1 MENTFIKNLL
11 NSTTTANGAISNKSS
26 LNASLDLF
34 SMGVSCDLARKEE
47 LIIKALVS
55 NPVEAI
61 KVAFYL
67 RDARGGQGNKDSL
80 RILNKVILEKLS
92 SYDDFMAGYYKLL
105 PYIPEIGSWKDVY
118 QLYGKNQ
125 VLDAL
130 ILDLVSKNIDV
141 SSKIMSNNNL
151 MFKWF
156 PLQSKLHK
164 DLATYTGKSIKE
176 IRQLVVRNR
185 QTVET
190 KMCAGQWHEIEYSH
204 VPSVAFKKYTKAFK
218 INDSS
223 RFEQFLNKA
232 NAGEVKVNASVLYPH
247 DLAKIALRSR
257 YHSGTEVKAADA
269 QWKNL
274 PNYVT
279 TPMNILP
286 IIDVSGSMSCAV
298 PGTQAQAINI
308 SIGLGL
314 YFAEHNHGEY
324 KDVWVNFSDRPKVQV
339 LKGNS
344 LSERV
349 QNLDYNDWGMS
360 TNIQA
365 VFDLIIKTSAKSPQN
380 APKVLL
386 IISDMEFNS
395 CGSRTTNYELAKQ
408 KFSAA
413 GMEVPLII
421 FWRVNVAVAQQPV
434 TMHDTGT
441 MLINGYSPA
450 IMKLICEMNTSEL
463 NNITPYNM
471 MLKAIEKY
479 NYVDSCFN

>member
-11 NSTTTANGAISNKSS
+11 NSTTTANGAPSNKSS

-67 RDARGGQGNKDSL
+67 RDCRGGQGNKDSL

-125 VLDAL
+125 ILDAL
-130 ILDLVSKNIDV
+130 ILELVHTTIY
-141 SSKIMSNNNL
+141 NNGL
-151 MFKWF
+151 CAKWF
-156 PLQSKLHK
+156 PRQSQFHK
-164 DLATYTGKSIKE
+164 DFAKYTETPIG
-176 IRQLVVRNR
+176 VVRRLVASKTNV
-185 QTVET
+185 VET

-218 INDSS
+218 VNDSS
-223 RFEQFLNKA
+223 RFEQFLNRA

-257 YHSGTEVKAADA
+257 YHNATEVKAADA

-298 PGTQAQAINI
+298 PGTQAQAIDI

-324 KDVWVNFSDRPKVQV
+324 KDVWLNFSDRPKVQV

-365 VFDLIIKTSAKSPQN
+365 VFDLIIKTSAKSPEN

-386 IISDMEFNS
+386 IISDMEFN
-395 CGSRTTNYELAKQ
+395 GHGAHTTNYELAKK

-450 IMKLICEMNTSEL
+450 IMKLICEMNTAEL

>member
-11 NSTTTANGAISNKSS
+11 NSTTTANGAPSNKSS

-34 SMGVSCDLARKEE
+34 SMGVSCDIARKEE

-67 RDARGGQGNKDSL
+67 RDCRGGQGNKDSL

-125 VLDAL
+125 ILDAL
-130 ILDLVSKNIDV
+130 ILELVHTTIY
-141 SSKIMSNNNL
+141 NNGL
-151 MFKWF
+151 CAKWF
-156 PLQSKLHK
+156 PRQSQFHK
-164 DLATYTGKSIKE
+164 DFAKYTETPIGIV
-176 IRQLVVRNR
+176 RRLVASKTNV
-185 QTVET
+185 VET

-204 VPSVAFKKYTKAFK
+204 VPSVAFKKYVKAFK
-218 INDSS
+218 RNDSS
-223 RFEQFLNKA
+223 RFEDFLNLA
-232 NAGEVKVNASVLYPH
+232 NAGEVKVNSSVLYPH
-247 DLAKIALRSR
+247 DIVRSAR
-257 YHSGTEVKAADA
+257 YGADTIIKAANA
-269 QWKNL
+269 QWLNL
-274 PNYVT
+274 PNYMT

-286 IIDVSGSMSCAV
+286 IIDVSGSMTCPV
-298 PGTQAQAINI
+298 PGTSVSALDI

-314 YFAEHNHGEY
+314 YFSEHNHGEY
-324 KDVWVNFSDRPKVQV
+324 KDIWINFSERPKVQK
-339 LKGNS
+339 LSGSS
-344 LSERV
+344 LYARISNMDTR
-349 QNLDYNDWGMS
+349 DWSMS

-365 VFDLIIKTSAKSPQN
+365 VFDLIIKTSRNTPAN
-380 APKVLL
+380 CPKVLL
-386 IISDMEFNS
+386 IISDMEFDD
-395 CGSRTTNYELAKQ
+395 CGSDTTNYELAKQ

-450 IMKLICEMNTSEL
+450 IMKLICEMNLEEL

>member
-1 MENTFIKNLL
+1 
-11 NSTTTANGAISNKSS
+11 
-26 LNASLDLF
+26 
-34 SMGVSCDLARKEE
+34 
-47 LIIKALVS
+47 
-55 NPVEAI
+55 
-61 KVAFYL
+61 
-67 RDARGGQGNKDSL
+67 
-80 RILNKVILEKLS
+80 
-92 SYDDFMAGYYKLL
+92 
-105 PYIPEIGSWKDVY
+105 
-118 QLYGKNQ
+118 
-125 VLDAL
+125 
-130 ILDLVSKNIDV
+130 
-141 SSKIMSNNNL
+141 MSNNNL

-164 DLATYTGKSIKE
+164 DLATYTGKSVKE
-176 IRQLVVRNR
+176 IRQLVVNNR
-185 QTVET
+185 KTVET

-218 INDSS
+218 VNDSS

-247 DLAKIALRSR
+247 DLAHISLKAVRSR
-257 YHSGTEVKAADA
+257 YHDATEVKSADA

-286 IIDVSGSMSCAV
+286 IIDVSGSMSCSV
-298 PGTQAQAINI
+298 PGTQVQAIDI

-324 KDVWVNFSDRPKVQV
+324 KDVWLNFSDRPKVQV

-349 QNLDYNDWGMS
+349 QNLDYKDWGMS

-365 VFDLIIKTSAKSPQN
+365 VFDLIIKTSAKSPEN

-395 CGSRTTNYELAKQ
+395 CGSNTTNYELAKQ

-450 IMKLICEMNTSEL
+450 IMKLICEMNTAEL

-471 MLKAIEKY
+471 MVKAIEKY

>member
-1 MENTFIKNLL
+1 METSFIKSLL
-11 NSTTTANGAISNKSS
+11 NTTTTANGAVSNKSP

-34 SMGVSCDLARKEE
+34 SMGVSCDLAKKEE
-47 LIIKALVS
+47 LIIRALVS

-67 RDARGGQGNKDSL
+67 RDCRGGQGNKDSL

-130 ILDLVSKNIDV
+130 ILELVRIQLLA
-141 SSKIMSNNNL
+141 SNGL
-151 MFKWF
+151 CAKWF
-156 PLQSKLHK
+156 PRQSQFHK
-164 DLATYTGKSIKE
+164 DFAKYTETPIGE
-176 IRQLVVRNR
+176 IRRLVAQKTNV
-185 QTVET
+185 VET

-218 INDSS
+218 VNDSS

-247 DLAKIALRSR
+247 DLAKVALRSR
-257 YHSGTEVKAADA
+257 YHNTTEVKSADA

-286 IIDVSGSMSCAV
+286 IIDVSGSMSCSV
-298 PGTQAQAINI
+298 PGTQVQAIDI

-324 KDVWVNFSDRPKVQV
+324 KDVWLNFSDRPKVQV

-349 QNLDYNDWGMS
+349 QNLDYKDWGMS

-365 VFDLIIKTSAKSPQN
+365 VFDLIIKTSAKSPEN

-395 CGSRTTNYELAKQ
+395 CGSNTTNYELAKQ

-450 IMKLICEMNTSEL
+450 IMKLICEMNTAEL